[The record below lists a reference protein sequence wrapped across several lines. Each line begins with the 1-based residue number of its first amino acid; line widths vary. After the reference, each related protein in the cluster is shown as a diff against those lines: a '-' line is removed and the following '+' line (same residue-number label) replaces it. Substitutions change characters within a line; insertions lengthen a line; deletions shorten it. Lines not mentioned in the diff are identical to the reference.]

1 MHRRRCRRLT
11 MITTVR
17 CCSASYLQ
25 SVAADRHAAVISIC
39 RAGGRAAKV
48 PSGYSGV
55 LYLSFD
61 DVPHR
66 RAAPGAASR
75 SFTRQMAHETLYFLI
90 QINRIPLVRTLLCQC
105 EDGCSRAAPIAAYA
119 AALYGATLVGC
130 ETPSARPSPTYERL
144 MLIAPVRR
152 FGAKLAACGPLSL
165 R

>member
-1 MHRRRCRRLT
+1 
-11 MITTVR
+11 MITAVR

-39 RAGGRAAKV
+39 RAGGRPASV

-75 SFTRQMAHETLYFLI
+75 SFTRELADETLYFLVK
-90 QINRIPLVRTLLCQC
+90 INRIPLVRTLLCQC

-119 AALYGATLVGC
+119 AALYGATLIGC
-130 ETPSARPSPTYERL
+130 ETPLARPSPTYEKL
-144 MLIAPVRR
+144 LLIAPVHR
-152 FGAKLAACGPLSL
+152 FGATMAASRPLSL